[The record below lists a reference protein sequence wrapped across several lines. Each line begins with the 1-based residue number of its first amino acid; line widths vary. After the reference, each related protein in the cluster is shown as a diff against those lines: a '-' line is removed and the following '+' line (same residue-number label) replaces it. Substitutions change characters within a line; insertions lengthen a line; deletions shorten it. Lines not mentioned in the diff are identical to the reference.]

1 MSQYQV
7 SDAASADLKEI
18 RAMDPF
24 DLPVCAVSIESGYAI
39 SVAHKYVELVEAQF
53 FQAESDMHSSALE
66 EYRRIAKGD
75 ETEYQSNVGNVERSF
90 SEDYRPILRSTEVI
104 YLHMIFETFVSRH
117 IAELQA
123 LRQGNPDVLR
133 ELRNQHRCGIASAAA
148 LYFQDDLNWSVLT
161 NDQWDALR
169 EAAEVRN
176 CIVHGEGVA
185 RASNHP
191 ELIDKL
197 ESREWQGQGVGIKI
211 YRHDDGRDAG
221 LPIVIHQRFVQ
232 YYLSLLERLF
242 NAIAEKTCA
251 EFWDKKRG
259 SG

>member
-1 MSQYQV
+1 
-7 SDAASADLKEI
+7 
-18 RAMDPF
+18 MDP
-24 DLPVCAVSIESGYAI
+24 LEMPARAVSIESGYAV
-39 SVAHKYVELVEAQF
+39 SVARRYVELVEAQF
-53 FQAESDMHSSALE
+53 AQAESDIHSAALE
-66 EYRRIAKGD
+66 EYGRIAKGD
-75 ETEYQSNVGNVERSF
+75 EAEYQSHVGNIERSF

-104 YLHMIFETFVSRH
+104 YLHMVFEAFVSRH

-123 LRQGNPDVLR
+123 LRQGKPDVLR
-133 ELRNQHRCGIASAAA
+133 ELRDQHRCGIARAAT
-148 LYFQDDLNWSVLT
+148 LYFQDDINWSVLT
-161 NDQWDALR
+161 NDEWDALR

-176 CIVHGEGVA
+176 CIVHGEGAA
-185 RASNHP
+185 RGSKYP

-197 ESREWQGQGVGIKI
+197 ESREWQGQRVGIKI

-251 EFWDKKRG
+251 EFWDRKRG